1 MIAMKYEV
9 IEKFRDTQDKNH
21 IYEVGKKY
29 PHKGKV
35 NKERA
40 EELAGTSNKYGRAF
54 IKEVD
59 SGGEE

>member
-1 MIAMKYEV
+1 MKYQV
-9 IEKFRDTQDKNH
+9 IRKFRDTQDKDY
-21 IYEVGKKY
+21 IYEVGEKY

-40 EELAGTSNKYGRAF
+40 DELSGASNKYGYPF

-59 SGGEE
+59 RDDKG